1 MATTF
6 ELKGAKE
13 LKAKLEGLSYDM
25 RYKGG
30 RFALRK
36 AAQLV
41 ESQAKANA
49 LRVDDPTTGRQI
61 AHNIALRWNGR
72 LFKATGN
79 LGFRIGVMGGAE
91 GQRSNPD
98 LGLGGKTFH
107 WRFLELGTEK
117 QREQPFM
124 RPALASQTEAVGT
137 EFVQQ
142 YNVAIDRAL
151 KRLGK

>member
-1 MATTF
+1 MAVTF
-6 ELKGAKE
+6 KLEGAKE
-13 LKAKLEGLSYDM
+13 LKAKLEGLAYDM
-25 RYKGG
+25 RFKGG

-41 ESQAKANA
+41 EAQAKANA
-49 LRVDDPTTGRQI
+49 LRLDDPLTGRQI

-91 GQRSNPD
+91 GQRNNPD

-117 QREQPFM
+117 QGERPFM
-124 RPALASQTEAVGT
+124 RPALATQTEAVGA
-137 EFVQQ
+137 EFIKQ
-142 YNVAIDRAL
+142 YDKALDRAL
-151 KRLGK
+151 KKAGK